1 MENKT
6 KTVGMKEQDKCGK
19 DQSKFSLYFELYR
32 KMASVICFSFC
43 WKQEFKPNE
52 KLIQFFL
59 IMLSAWVIW
68 AKDI

>member
-6 KTVGMKEQDKCGK
+6 KMVGVKEQGKCGG
-19 DQSKFSLYFELYR
+19 DQSKSSLYFELDR
-32 KMASVICFSFC
+32 TMALVICFSFC

-59 IMLSAWVIW
+59 FMLSAWVIW